1 MRLIN
6 LPTTSTFKKF
16 FSRPTEAEKF
26 ESKHC
31 HEAAK
36 NRQEKIDRLVR
47 FEMKQAL
54 TPLCGALLQ
63 AEQEDD
69 GAEPVEPTEPC
80 PPTLRANELY
90 PTDLPNYADAL

>member
-26 ESKHC
+26 EAKHC
-31 HEAAK
+31 YEAAK

-47 FEMKQAL
+47 FEMRQAL
-54 TPLCGALLQ
+54 TPLCSALLQ
-63 AEQEDD
+63 AGQEDD
-69 GAEPVEPTEPC
+69 GAEEIEEC
-80 PPTLRANELY
+80 PPTLRATELY
-90 PTDLPNYADAL
+90 PTDVENYALSL